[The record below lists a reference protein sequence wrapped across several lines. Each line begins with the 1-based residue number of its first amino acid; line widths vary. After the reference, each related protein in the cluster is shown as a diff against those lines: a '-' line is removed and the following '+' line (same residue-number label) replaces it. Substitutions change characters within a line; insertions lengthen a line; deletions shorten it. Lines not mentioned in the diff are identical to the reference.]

1 MRLHY
6 SQGYGVRF
14 NLRVV
19 DIGECSDSEK
29 EQKIENRSVKA
40 LL

>member
-1 MRLHY
+1 MRLNY

-14 NLRVV
+14 NLHVV
-19 DIGECSDSEK
+19 DIGEYSDPEN